1 MIYLSLFTISFLAAT
16 ILPFSSELTLAGLI
30 ATSNYDNL
38 ILLIVAS
45 FGNTLG
51 SVVNWALGFYSRNL
65 TTKKWFPFK
74 ETQIERSSK
83 WFDKFSEESKIY
95 PNYIK
100 IDVDGNELRVVNGM
114 RNLLASKKI
123 KSILIELDRTFSEH
137 KEVIKILK
145 SFDYKLLNY
154 YDKVNVSNHIFNLN

>member
-38 ILLIVAS
+38 LLLIVAS

-65 TTKKWFPFK
+65 TSKKWFPFK

-83 WFDKFSEESKIY
+83 WFSKFGKLSLLFAWVPIIGD
-95 PNYIK
+95 PLTL
-100 IDVDGNELRVVNGM
+100 VAGLLRI
-114 RNLLASKKI
+114 RFLDFI
-123 KSILIELDRTFSEH
+123 ILVAFG
-137 KEVIKILK
+137 
-145 SFDYKLLNY
+145 
-154 YDKVNVSNHIFNLN
+154 KVSRYLIVFYLMG